1 MKNFLKKEIKLCL
14 APINY
19 FYMAFALM
27 MIIPAYPRYV
37 PFFFFCVS
45 ILHLFNNAMLNK
57 DVEYS
62 MILPITKNDI
72 VKSRCL
78 LVAVYELI
86 CTALT
91 IPFSLLFIK
100 LMPEGNPAGIEGN
113 VAFYGF
119 VLILLTL
126 FNFTFFVSYYKKT
139 FKPGFPFVKA
149 SLVFWIFYI
158 ILEIPIW
165 NNSVFQIPYFDM
177 LDSIDAASQIKQ
189 LPILAV
195 GLILFIL
202 GWILTYKVSAK
213 RFEKVDL

>member
-1 MKNFLKKEIKLCL
+1 MKNFLNKEIKLCL

-19 FYMAFALM
+19 FYMCFAVM
-27 MIIPAYPRYV
+27 TIIPAYPRYV

-62 MILPITKNDI
+62 MILPITKKDI

-86 CTALT
+86 CTVLT
-91 IPFSLLFIK
+91 IPFAVLFAK
-100 LMPEGNPAGIEGN
+100 TMVDGNIAGIEGN

-119 VLILLTL
+119 ALILLTL
-126 FNFTFFVSYYKKT
+126 FNFTFFTSYYKKA
-139 FKPGFPFVKA
+139 FKPGKPFVKA
-149 SLVFWIFYI
+149 SIVFWVVYFIM
-158 ILEIPIW
+158 EIPVW
-165 NNSVFQIPYFDM
+165 NKDAFGIEYFQV
-177 LDSIDAASQIKQ
+177 LDSVDAASQIRQ
-189 LPILAV
+189 LPILGAGIV
-195 GLILFIL
+195 VFVL
-202 GWILTYKVSAK
+202 GWILTYIVSAK